1 MDFFE
6 HQENAR
12 RRTKEMVFLY
22 CVAVALI
29 ILAIYIVTM
38 LIFAYGTKHSEDEG
52 VMPLWDP
59 MMFLWVTLGTSAVIV
74 LGTLYK
80 VYVLSRGGGQAV
92 AELLGGTPL
101 ESSARDPGERRLL
114 NVVDEMAIASG
125 IPSPRVYILDGEDGI
140 NAFAAGFTRADAVI
154 GVTRGCVRNLSRDQ
168 LQGVIAHE
176 FSNILNGD
184 MRLNIRLIGVL
195 NGILIIA
202 IVGYWIFRGM
212 TRTGRSSSRGKKG
225 GGAAIA
231 ILLFGL
237 ALMIIGY
244 IGVFF
249 GKLIKSAVSRQREF
263 LADASAVQFTRN
275 PEGIAGALK
284 KILGLS
290 TGSAIQ
296 HTSAEEASHLFF
308 SNALRSSW
316 FSMMA
321 THPPLDE
328 RIRRIDP
335 SFTGAVERVVAEPAG
350 GEESTMNEAAA
361 AIAAIRKRPTLPPI
375 PFDTLGPAVQPAR
388 VLNGVG
394 APTSEHLDYAAGVL
408 ASLPEALTGMLRD
421 PIGAQTAVYALLV
434 SHDAEVKQKQMG
446 YLAENADSRAYTGLV
461 AALSAVSAISVA
473 HRIPVMDIAL
483 PALRRMDAG
492 SYEQFRANVMFLV
505 SADME
510 IDLFE
515 YSLMRILVR
524 NLDPVFK
531 RLKRSNVKY
540 GNLNEVMDQCVAVL
554 ATIAR
559 FGNKDEG
566 GAVKAFGD
574 GMNAL
579 QPGYAAAMPPAGQ
592 CSLETLDKVLE
603 TLALASAS
611 VKKRI
616 VGACA
621 ACVASDGCTT
631 IEEAEL
637 LRAVADS
644 LDCPIPPFLHAVAA

>member
-22 CVAVALI
+22 FLAVAFI

-38 LIFAYGTKHSEDEG
+38 LIFMYGRKHAQFEG
-52 VMPLWDP
+52 AMPLWNP
-59 MMFLWVTLGTSAVIV
+59 MMFLWVAGGTGAVIV

-80 VYVLSRGGGQAV
+80 IHVLSAGGQAV

-101 ESSARDPGERRLL
+101 ESSAKDPGERRLL

-125 IPSPRVYILDGEDGI
+125 IPSPRVYILDGEEGI
-140 NAFAAGFTRADAVI
+140 NAFAAGFTRTDAVI
-154 GVTRGCVRNLSRDQ
+154 GVTRGCVQNLNRDQ

-176 FSNILNGD
+176 FSHILNGD

-195 NGILIIA
+195 NGILVIA
-202 IVGYWIFRGM
+202 IIGYWIFRGLS
-212 TRTGRSSSRGKKG
+212 RTGRSSSRKG

-237 ALMIIGY
+237 ALMTIGY

-290 TGSAIQ
+290 TGSRIQ

-308 SNALRSSW
+308 SNALSSSW
-316 FSMMA
+316 LPLMA
-321 THPPLDE
+321 THPPLEE

-335 SFTGAVERVVAEPAG
+335 SFSGNVEQVVAAEPAEV
-350 GEESTMNEAAA
+350 EENTMTEAAA
-361 AIAAIRKRPTLPPI
+361 AIASFQKQPTLPPL
-375 PFDTLGPAVQPAR
+375 PFDTVSPAVHPSR
-388 VLNGVG
+388 VVQGVG
-394 APTSEHLDYAAGVL
+394 APTSEHLDYAVGLL
-408 ASLPEALTGMLRD
+408 ASLPATLTGMLRD
-421 PIGAQTAVYALLV
+421 PIGAETAVYALLV
-434 SHDAEVKQKQMG
+434 SDNADVKQKQMA
-446 YLAENADSRAYTGLV
+446 YLAEHADSRAYTGMV
-461 AALSAVSAISVA
+461 AAMPAVSGIGAA
-473 HRIPVMDIAL
+473 HRIPVVDIAL
-483 PALRRMDAG
+483 PALRHMDAG
-492 SYEQFRANVMFLV
+492 TYEQFRANVMYLV

-531 RLKRSNVKY
+531 GLKRSRVKY
-540 GNLNEVMDQCVAVL
+540 GNLNEVMDECVSVL
-554 ATIAR
+554 ATMAR
-559 FGNKDEG
+559 FGNQTED
-566 GAVKAFGD
+566 GAAKAFGD
-574 GMNAL
+574 GLNAL
-579 QPGYAAAMPPAGQ
+579 QPGSSAPMPSADH
-592 CSLETLDKVLE
+592 CSLETMDKALD
-603 TLALASAS
+603 TLALASPAL
-611 VKKRI
+611 KKQI